1 MGQNVERGIAVT
13 WWGALGL
20 ALSLYGAVVVLEWV
34 YARVLQP
41 AGVEALSVSIVL
53 HVMNQEHLIEQA
65 VIDLTGLWRLEMW
78 DQKNVELIIADGGS
92 TDQTVAIL
100 DRLQRQYPWLL
111 IADSG
116 RDKSHVLELCRHDVV
131 IWVEMTGRSPASPLV
146 TVRSL
151 LAHQPAHLSGVIG

>member
-1 MGQNVERGIAVT
+1 MT

>member
-1 MGQNVERGIAVT
+1 MERGIAVT

-41 AGVEALSVSIVL
+41 AGVATLSVSIVL
-53 HVMNQEHLIEQA
+53 HVINQEHLIEQA

-151 LAHQPAHLSGVIG
+151 LAHQPARLSGMIG